1 VKIRAEATKLT
12 IFILVGAFAF
22 VLLYKT
28 LAQQTIGGH
37 PSIDYS
43 AVMDNVSGLKSGDLV
58 KIAGVRVGQ
67 VSGLDVMPGN
77 QIKVHFSVA
86 ADEQVTDHTGV
97 AVRYLDL
104 LGNRYLQLSQLSAG
118 GTPLQPGAT
127 IPEARTSPAL
137 DLSTLLNGFQPL
149 FQGLQPDQINQLA
162 TGIIRTLQGEGGTI
176 PSLLAQTASLTN
188 GLADRDQAIGAV
200 MTNLDSVLGTLDA
213 HDTQFKQAVIQLKDL
228 VSGLASTGSPISAAA
243 ANISQ
248 LAATLGTFFAQV
260 KSPLA
265 GTLAQ
270 MDVLATMLNKNSG
283 RLNATLNL
291 LPKVYNTIDRVASH
305 GSFFN
310 FYLCSVQV
318 LAGSSSKPVSTP
330 VVRSTVPRCN

>member
-1 VKIRAEATKLT
+1 MKIRAEATKLA
-12 IFILVGAFAF
+12 IFILVGALAF

-37 PSIDYS
+37 SSIDYS
-43 AVMDNVSGLKSGDLV
+43 AVMDNVSGLKAGDLV

-86 ADEQVTDHTGV
+86 ADEQITDHTGV

-104 LGNRYLQLSQLSAG
+104 LGNRYLQLTQLSPGGSPLPAG
-118 GTPLQPGAT
+118 TT
-127 IPEARTSPAL
+127 IPEGRTSPAL

-149 FQGLQPDQINQLA
+149 FQGLQPQQINALA
-162 TGIIRTLQGEGGTI
+162 TGIIHTLQGEGGTI
-176 PSLLAQTASLTN
+176 PTLLAQTASLTN

-200 MTNLDSVLGTLDA
+200 MTNLDAVLGTLDA
-213 HDTQFKQAVIQLKDL
+213 HDDQFKQAVIQLRDL
-228 VSGLASTGSPISAAA
+228 VSGLAKTGNPISTAAG
-243 ANISQ
+243 NISQ
-248 LAATLGTFFAQV
+248 LAGTLATLFAQV
-260 KSPLA
+260 KTPLA

-270 MDVLATMLNKNSG
+270 MDVLAALLNKNSG
-283 RLNATLNL
+283 TLNATLNR
-291 LPKVYNTIDRVASH
+291 LPHVYNALDRLASH

-310 FYLCSVQV
+310 FYLCSVQII
-318 LAGSSSKPVSTP
+318 AGDSTHPVSTP
-330 VVRSTVPRCN
+330 LVRSTIRRCS

>member
-1 VKIRAEATKLT
+1 MKVRAEATKLA
-12 IFILVGAFAF
+12 IFVLVGLMAF

-37 PSIDYS
+37 SSIEFS

-67 VSGLDVMPGN
+67 VQGLDVLPDN

-104 LGNRYLQLSQLSAG
+104 LGNRYLQLVQLAPG
-118 GTPLQPGAT
+118 GTPLRSGAT
-127 IPEARTSPAL
+127 IPEGRTTPAL
-137 DLSTLLNGFQPL
+137 DLSTLLSGFQPL
-149 FQGLQPDQINQLA
+149 FQGLQPAQINQLA
-162 TGIIRTLQGEGGTI
+162 TGIIKTLQGQGSVI

-200 MTNLDSVLGTLDA
+200 MTNLDAVLGTLDS
-213 HDTQFKQAVIQLKDL
+213 HDDQFKQAVIQLKDL
-228 VSGLASTGSPISAAA
+228 VSGLASTGEPISSAT
-243 ANISQ
+243 ANISE
-248 LAATLGTFFAQV
+248 LADALATLVAQV

-270 MDVLATMLNKNSG
+270 VDVLAALLNHNS
-283 RLNATLNL
+283 RKLNATLNL
-291 LPKVYNTIDRVASH
+291 LPKVYNTLDRVTSH

-310 FYLCSVQV
+310 FYLCSVQI
-318 LAGSSSKPVSTP
+318 LAGSSSNQVSTP
-330 VVRSTVPRCN
+330 LVRSTVPRCS

>member
-1 VKIRAEATKLT
+1 MKIRAEAIKLS
-12 IFILVGAFAF
+12 IFVLVGALAF

-43 AVMDNVSGLKSGDLV
+43 AVMNNVSGLKSGDLV

-67 VSGLDVMPGN
+67 VGGLDVLPGN

-86 ADEQVTDHTGV
+86 ADEQITDRTGV

-104 LGNRYLQLSQLSAG
+104 LGNRYLQLTQLSPG
-118 GTPLQPGAT
+118 GTPLPAGTT

-149 FQGLQPDQINQLA
+149 FQGLQPQQINQLA
-162 TGIIRTLQGEGGTI
+162 TGIIQTLQGQGGTI
-176 PSLLAQTASLTN
+176 PALLAQTASLTN

-200 MTNLDSVLGTLDA
+200 MTNLDAVLGTLDA
-213 HDTQFKQAVIQLKDL
+213 HDGQFKQAVIQLKEL
-228 VSGLASTGSPISAAA
+228 VSGLAAKGTPISSAAA
-243 ANISQ
+243 SISQ
-248 LAATLGTFFAQV
+248 LSGTLATLFAQV
-260 KSPLA
+260 RSPLA

-270 MDVLATMLNKNSG
+270 VDVLAALLNRNSG
-283 RLNATLNL
+283 KLNATLNL

-318 LAGSSSKPVSTP
+318 LAGNGSHPVSTP
-330 VVRSTVPRCN
+330 VVRSTVPRCS

>member
-1 VKIRAEATKLT
+1 MKIRAEATKLA
-12 IFILVGAFAF
+12 IFVVLGVFAF
-22 VLLYKT
+22 ILLYKT
-28 LAQQTIGGH
+28 LAQETIGGH
-37 PSIDYS
+37 SSIDYS

-67 VSGLDVMPGN
+67 VQGLDVLPGN
-77 QIKVHFSVA
+77 EIKVQFSVA

-104 LGNRYLQLSQLSAG
+104 LGNRYLQLVQLSPS
-118 GTPLQPGAT
+118 GTPLPAGAT
-127 IPEARTSPAL
+127 IPAGRTTPAL

-149 FQGLQPDQINQLA
+149 FQGLQPQQANQLA
-162 TGIIRTLQGEGGTI
+162 TGIIKTLQGQGSVI

-200 MTNLDSVLGTLDA
+200 MTNLDAVLGTLDA
-213 HDTQFKQAVIQLKDL
+213 HDQQLKQAVFQLRNL
-228 VSGLASTGSPISAAA
+228 VSGLASTGNPISSAT
-243 ANISQ
+243 ANISA
-248 LAATLGTFFAQV
+248 LAGTLASLFAQV

-270 MDVLATMLNKNSG
+270 VDVLAALLNKNSG
-283 RLNATLNL
+283 KLNATFNL
-291 LPKVYNTIDRVASH
+291 LPKVYNTLDRVTSH

-310 FYLCSVQV
+310 FYLCSVQI
-318 LAGSSSKPVSTP
+318 LAGNSAHPVSTP
-330 VVRSTVPRCN
+330 LVRSTVPRCS